1 MCNKGGL
8 YVCRRSCYYQ
18 EGCSRCRDSTTYPLW
33 YNYAGP
39 HVALRY
45 EKVFDEFST
54 GLGQLFLSTA
64 NDIYQNYPA
73 YKKMLQERFPFL
85 KDKDEL
91 TEIDLYHP
99 RLNLYLSALY
109 LKILYNKCED
119 WRVAVFMYNHGP
131 QEPDPIILEEDAYTN
146 SVMTKAQ
153 NWFVRK

>member
-1 MCNKGGL
+1 MFAGVRAIIKKVAQDVGIPPHILYGIIMQETGG
-8 YVCRRSCYYQ
+8 
-18 EGCSRCRDSTTYPLW
+18 TP
-33 YNYAGP
+33 AP

-73 YKKMLQERFPFL
+73 YKKMLQEKFPFL

-119 WRVAVFMYNHGP
+119 WRVAIFMYNHGP